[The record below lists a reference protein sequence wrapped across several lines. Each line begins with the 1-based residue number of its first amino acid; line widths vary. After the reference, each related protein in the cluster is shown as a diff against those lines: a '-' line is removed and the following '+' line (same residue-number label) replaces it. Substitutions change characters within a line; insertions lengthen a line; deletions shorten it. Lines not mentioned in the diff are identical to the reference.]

1 MALMSSRFWS
11 ISSVMLSNSSL
22 IVEQLLG
29 GVGLSLSPCG
39 DGDPMGW
46 WIFCWV
52 CWEFLSG
59 ALGFLLGIF
68 VSSAGRH
75 HPPNLSPHYQ
85 WHGSLCPCALLDLTM
100 LLSLQVTPR
109 EGCHCLH
116 VPGHSLMP
124 CLTEGAPSA
133 HTKEPHRC
141 TPLPQSQPNPHTA
154 PGDLHLL
161 SCLPLPPV
169 LFPTSCCRKIP
180 ASNAICGGRRC
191 PRLPSICSAANSICQ
206 GKRTEHGDGVGK
218 RRALP
223 GPPASPLG
231 SAACS
236 GRWLWPCRAQG
247 CSHPPHKAA
256 IPMESPAGSGHRAQ
270 RGCSA
275 CFGSALE
282 SPFQGLNSLCAE
294 PAINNLQPRL
304 QNGTVSWGIA
314 AEKSKNVRT
323 CTKDAVRQRRRC
335 RGKRLT
341 MEAAGSR
348 NVF

>member
-22 IVEQLLG
+22 IAEQLLG

-206 GKRTEHGDGVGK
+206 GKRTEHGDGVG
-218 RRALP
+218 RAK
-223 GPPASPLG
+223 G
-231 SAACS
+231 SARPSSIPSGLCS
-236 GRWLWPCRAQG
+236 LLWAVAVAVPCPGMFPPSPQSRDPHGEPSGQRTQSAARMLSLFWVCVGIPFPGIKQPLCRA
-247 CSHPPHKAA
+247 CY
-256 IPMESPAGSGHRAQ
+256 
-270 RGCSA
+270 
-275 CFGSALE
+275 
-282 SPFQGLNSLCAE
+282 
-294 PAINNLQPRL
+294 
-304 QNGTVSWGIA
+304 
-314 AEKSKNVRT
+314 
-323 CTKDAVRQRRRC
+323 
-335 RGKRLT
+335 
-341 MEAAGSR
+341 
-348 NVF
+348 